1 MIIAFIFNDIST
13 EFYSV
18 TNLFIYFYENYF
30 CAMLDLHRGM
40 KGLNPCSPNWKVNNS
55 MICITIT

>member
-1 MIIAFIFNDIST
+1 MIIAFIFNDTST
-13 EFYSV
+13 EYYSV

-40 KGLNPCSPNWKVNNS
+40 WAFLAPRPRIEPMFPELESE
-55 MICITIT
+55 